1 MAHSWK
7 LIGPGH
13 VCSGRTGPNVSLTKT
28 LQYSHTLMI
37 TGMGRKS
44 ILPSGLYAGWWG
56 K

>member
-37 TGMGRKS
+37 TGMGEEEYFTKWTVRRVV
-44 ILPSGLYAGWWG
+44 G
-56 K
+56 